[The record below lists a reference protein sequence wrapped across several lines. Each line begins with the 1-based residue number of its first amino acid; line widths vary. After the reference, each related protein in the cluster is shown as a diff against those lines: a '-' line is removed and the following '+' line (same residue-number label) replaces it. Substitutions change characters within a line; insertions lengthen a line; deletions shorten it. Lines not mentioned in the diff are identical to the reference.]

1 MAKNHRKVKPPKL
14 IILRGNSGSGKSTV
28 AESLRERMGYGTAL
42 VEQDYIRRKLLRE
55 QDKPAQPN
63 IELIAMNV
71 RFALSR
77 HYNVILE
84 GILFTEHYGEM
95 LRELV
100 ANPTDSHVYYFDISF
115 DETLR
120 RHKTKP
126 NAHEFGENE
135 MRDWFVSQ
143 DLLGVENEQIISEE
157 SGFDETVERIFRN
170 VST

>member
-1 MAKNHRKVKPPKL
+1 VKPPKL